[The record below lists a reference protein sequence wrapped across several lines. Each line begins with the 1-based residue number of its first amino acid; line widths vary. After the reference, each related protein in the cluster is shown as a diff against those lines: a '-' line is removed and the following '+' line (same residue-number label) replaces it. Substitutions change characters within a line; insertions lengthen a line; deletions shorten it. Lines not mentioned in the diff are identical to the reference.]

1 MKDNYDFSKA
11 KRRDPKKVD
20 PEALKMSVNLRLDA
34 IIVGD
39 LKDKAEKLTRDAEIC
54 LEKLGLPYQTLINS
68 VLKQYLNGELV
79 SRETVSMVKE
89 LLSHKD
95 EVA

>member
-11 KRRDPKKVD
+11 KRRDPRKVD

-39 LKDKAEKLTRDAEIC
+39 LKDKA
-54 LEKLGLPYQTLINS
+54 EKLGLPYQTLINS

>member
-11 KRRDPKKVD
+11 KRRDPRKVD
-20 PEALKMSVNLRLDA
+20 PDALKISVNLRIDA
-34 IIVGD
+34 DIVSD
-39 LKDKAEKLTRDAEIC
+39 VKDRAEL
-54 LEKLGLPYQTLINS
+54 LGLPYQTLINS

-89 LLSHKD
+89 MLSKKD